1 MLWKNG
7 KITVSPRPHT
17 LHPIVTGLGRACGVA
32 RPVIAASVTVNENS
46 QLANQIQNIKLAI
59 EKLLI

>member
-1 MLWKNG
+1 
-7 KITVSPRPHT
+7 VSSEKKKSQSHPALA
-17 LHPIVTGLGRACGVA
+17 LHLIVTGLGRACGVA